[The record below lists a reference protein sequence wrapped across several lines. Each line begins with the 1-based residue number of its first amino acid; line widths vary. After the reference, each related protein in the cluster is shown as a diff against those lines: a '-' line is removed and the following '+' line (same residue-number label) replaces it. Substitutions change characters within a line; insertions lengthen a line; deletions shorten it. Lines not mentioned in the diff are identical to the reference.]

1 MNFSGSSGGNVVENI
16 YQHPTL
22 SIDDVSEYEG
32 NSGTT
37 TFTFTVTSSSP
48 AGPGITFDVGTADN
62 TATTTDND
70 YVANSLT
77 NQSIHQDSTTYTFDV
92 TVNGDTKV
100 EPDENFYVNLSNVS
114 ANASISDG
122 QGTGTIQND
131 DCTPQTYYADNDG
144 DTYGDPGNSIQ
155 SCTQPDGY
163 VTDHTDCNDND
174 AAINPATVWYKDA
187 DDDGYSD
194 GTTQT
199 QCERPSGYKLATEL
213 IATSGDC
220 NDGNAAINPGAVEIC
235 GNGIDDNCNG
245 QIDENCVAVCQ
256 NATGLTTTN
265 ITATSAQ
272 LNWTAT
278 VNAVQWQVQ
287 YKTTNQGAKWMNV
300 SSTLTGGNVRS
311 VTISG
316 LKSKQVYN
324 WHIRAK
330 CGKTW
335 TSYSNA
341 VKFKTLATGA
351 NAITI
356 SNASTNEK
364 DNAIMKLYPNPTRGQ
379 FILELHVQNN
389 INTKAT
395 LQLIDI
401 TGKTVQTENAEFN
414 NGSLQR
420 TVTLSQGLTQGI
432 YMVRIVVN
440 GTIYKTQFVYTK

>member
-1 MNFSGSSGGNVVENI
+1 AAINPATVW
-16 YQHPTL
+16 YKDA
-22 SIDDVSEYEG
+22 DDDGYSD
-32 NSGTT
+32 GTT
-37 TFTFTVTSSSP
+37 QTQCERPSGYKLATEL
-48 AGPGITFDVGTADN
+48 
-62 TATTTDND
+62 TATSRDCDDDN
-70 YVANSLT
+70 V
-77 NQSIHQDSTTYTFDV
+77 
-92 TVNGDTKV
+92 
-100 EPDENFYVNLSNVS
+100 
-114 ANASISDG
+114 
-122 QGTGTIQND
+122 
-131 DCTPQTYYADNDG
+131 
-144 DTYGDPGNSIQ
+144 
-155 SCTQPDGY
+155 
-163 VTDHTDCNDND
+163 
-174 AAINPATVWYKDA
+174 AINPATVWYKDA